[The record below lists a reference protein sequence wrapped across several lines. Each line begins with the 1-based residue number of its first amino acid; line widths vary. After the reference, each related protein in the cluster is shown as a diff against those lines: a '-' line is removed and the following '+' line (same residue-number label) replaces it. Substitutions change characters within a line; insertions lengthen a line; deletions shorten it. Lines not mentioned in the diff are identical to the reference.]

1 MIQANK
7 STTPS
12 APHSPLLPPLLA
24 MVRNTGTSNYS
35 LSDIDRLLLL
45 VEKTFPLGKDD
56 LRRKFK
62 GPYGT
67 RKPTGMP
74 DTQPHI
80 QKAKEDMQAIHE
92 KASVVKVDDGEDD
105 DQRGIEP
112 GSVSTWTLMT
122 PSTKTAT
129 EIALV
134 CLRMLV
140 VLPLD
145 AENLVLPMSLS
156 RRSPRFPAARQT
168 EGSSK
173 TYSKLHWFGGLTAA
187 ARRLPVM
194 PRPTRQPS
202 ALGHAGGTRDE
213 LEAAKTRKVE
223 DRRVEEERRPRSSSS
238 RGEAESEER
247 RRTERLEMEERVRRV
262 REKARAR
269 TQELVMSIGA
279 VTNNT

>member
-45 VEKTFPLGKDD
+45 VEKTFPLGKDEWEHLT

-173 TYSKLHWFGGLTAA
+173 TYSKLHWS
-187 ARRLPVM
+187 
-194 PRPTRQPS
+194 PTS
-202 ALGHAGGTRDE
+202 
-213 LEAAKTRKVE
+213 
-223 DRRVEEERRPRSSSS
+223 
-238 RGEAESEER
+238 
-247 RRTERLEMEERVRRV
+247 
-262 REKARAR
+262 
-269 TQELVMSIGA
+269 
-279 VTNNT
+279 